1 MDEHRLTDTFIAD
14 QLSAIKPD
22 LYMSSA
28 IWCQCKVCLGCC
40 HATSICNLPDDVST
54 VHTCCS
60 STSTA
65 PKDDRGDAAGG
76 SGRQPADPCASGSS
90 SLTDLPLE
98 EECSGTSRRLTVD
111 SEEDGFS
118 FNEDETESQEVRQHW
133 TQGPIESQTL
143 LVSHTHTLFHIWQMQ
158 PCFAVWSCLRD
169 LKGILSFV
177 QDAP

>member
-1 MDEHRLTDTFIAD
+1 
-14 QLSAIKPD
+14 
-22 LYMSSA
+22 MSVL
-28 IWCQCKVCLGCC
+28 K
-40 HATSICNLPDDVST
+40 LPDDVSI
-54 VHTCCS
+54 VCTCCS

-65 PKDDRGDAAGG
+65 PKDDRGGAAGG

-133 TQGPIESQTL
+133 SQGFRPCLSYTHIL
-143 LVSHTHTLFHIWQMQ
+143 LHV
-158 PCFAVWSCLRD
+158 R
-169 LKGILSFV
+169 
-177 QDAP
+177 

>member
-1 MDEHRLTDTFIAD
+1 MHVF
-14 QLSAIKPD
+14 SVH
-22 LYMSSA
+22 
-28 IWCQCKVCLGCC
+28 CQCVKSALVVPMQLQFF
-40 HATSICNLPDDVST
+40 NLPDDASIVR
-54 VHTCCS
+54 TCCS

>member
-1 MDEHRLTDTFIAD
+1 M
-14 QLSAIKPD
+14 QLQFFD
-22 LYMSSA
+22 
-28 IWCQCKVCLGCC
+28 
-40 HATSICNLPDDVST
+40 LPDEVST
-54 VHTCCS
+54 VHACCS

-65 PKDDRGDAAGG
+65 PKDDRGGAAGG

-133 TQGPIESQTL
+133 RFLSMVRPCLSYTHLSAHMADATL
-143 LVSHTHTLFHIWQMQ
+143 LCTVVMSE
-158 PCFAVWSCLRD
+158 
-169 LKGILSFV
+169 
-177 QDAP
+177 